1 MFRSVSGVQ
10 VTYDRLL
17 SCFLVAI
24 GPAFRLSDP
33 IQMIKR
39 ISAWITPCNAVKVR
53 AYLSLNSTTSDL
65 DMACSQKTIRYSCQ
79 KTKWFRWMFKLGG
92 VALEAIL
99 DKVLYGRSSQ
109 GREHGG
115 HSSQFP

>member
-1 MFRSVSGVQ
+1 MDHSLQRCQSEGVSLTKQ
-10 VTYDRLL
+10 H
-17 SCFLVAI
+17 
-24 GPAFRLSDP
+24 
-33 IQMIKR
+33 Q
-39 ISAWITPCNAVKVR
+39 
-53 AYLSLNSTTSDL
+53 SDL
-65 DMACSQKTIRYSCQ
+65 DMVCSQKTIRYSCQ